1 VVAASGEDTVRTSV
15 FDTARGYT
23 WPDGIAGRALRN
35 DFTARWHGR
44 ERDLA
49 GALDDEMERYRA
61 AAERGDM
68 ETAVV
73 FTGEGIDLIDDVP
86 SAGEIVIRMVS
97 EAEHALAS
105 AAAHVV

>member
-1 VVAASGEDTVRTSV
+1 V

-23 WPDGIAGRALRN
+23 WPDGITGRALRN

-49 GALDDEMERYRA
+49 GALVAEMARYRV
-61 AAERGDM
+61 AAERSDM
-68 ETAVV
+68 DTAVV
-73 FTGEGIDLIDDVP
+73 FTSEGIDLIDDVP

-97 EAEHALAS
+97 EAEHALA
-105 AAAHVV
+105 AAAAKVV

>member
-1 VVAASGEDTVRTSV
+1 
-15 FDTARGYT
+15 
-23 WPDGIAGRALRN
+23 
-35 DFTARWHGR
+35 
-44 ERDLA
+44 
-49 GALDDEMERYRA
+49 
-61 AAERGDM
+61 M

-97 EAEHALAS
+97 EAEYALAS